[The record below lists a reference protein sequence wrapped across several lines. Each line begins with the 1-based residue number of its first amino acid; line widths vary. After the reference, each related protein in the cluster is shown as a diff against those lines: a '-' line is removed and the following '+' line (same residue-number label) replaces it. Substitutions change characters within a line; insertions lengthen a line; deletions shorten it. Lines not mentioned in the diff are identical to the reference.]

1 MLSTDSK
8 TGSLLVDRYMKY
20 YRLEIDGL
28 VRELPIVSLTP
39 KIKIASVNLLGDI
52 EMVEVIAKKIVNRIK
67 KYDFDS
73 LVGPEVKVVPL
84 LHEISRIMGKP
95 SYVVCRK
102 QIYGYMVAPLKTRL
116 KPGLVLDGSDAKR
129 IRNKKV
135 IVIDDVV
142 SSGRT
147 LRVVEELM
155 ASADAEVVVN
165 LAVFKQGDIQEGLP
179 EKFILIE
186 KLPIFTP

>member
-1 MLSTDSK
+1 
-8 TGSLLVDRYMKY
+8 MKY

-52 EMVEVIAKKIVNRIK
+52 EMVEVIAKKIVKRIK
-67 KYDFDS
+67 KNDFDS

>member
-1 MLSTDSK
+1 
-8 TGSLLVDRYMKY
+8 MKY

-52 EMVEVIAKKIVNRIK
+52 EMVEVIAKKIVKRLEK
-67 KYDFDS
+67 FDFDN

-95 SYVVCRK
+95 NYIVCRK
-102 QIYGYMVAPLKTRL
+102 QIYGYMVKPIKTRL
-116 KPGLVLDGSDAKR
+116 KPGLVLDGSDAKV
-129 IRNKKV
+129 IEGKKV

-147 LRVVEELM
+147 MKVVGELM
-155 ASADAEVVVN
+155 DSVNTEVITN

-179 EKFILIE
+179 KNFIFIE
-186 KLPIFTP
+186 KLPIFKH

>member
-1 MLSTDSK
+1 
-8 TGSLLVDRYMKY
+8 MKY

-28 VRELPIVSLTP
+28 VRELPVVSLTP
-39 KIKIASVNLLGDI
+39 KIKVASVNLLGDI
-52 EMVEVIAKKIVNRIK
+52 EMVEVIAKKLVKRLE
-67 KYDFDS
+67 KYDFDN

-95 SYVVCRK
+95 NYVVCRK
-102 QIYGYMVAPLKTRL
+102 QIYGYMVKPIKTRL
-116 KPGLVLDGSDAKR
+116 KPGLVLDGSDAKVIEGKR
-129 IRNKKV
+129 V

-147 LRVVEELM
+147 LRVVGELM
-155 ASADAEVVVN
+155 DLVDAEVVTN

-179 EKFILIE
+179 KKFIFIE
-186 KLPIFTP
+186 KLPIFKS